1 MVPQL
6 LKREED
12 LHKLAQLI
20 RSYFRMGGHHIQFN
34 VVDTQTLRDAQQNP
48 DDYKGLLVRMAGY
61 SDFFNDMNEQLQSDI
76 IARTENESF

>member
-1 MVPQL
+1 
-6 LKREED
+6 
-12 LHKLAQLI
+12 
-20 RSYFRMGGHHIQFN
+20 MGGHHIQFN

-48 DDYKGLLVRMAGY
+48 DAYKGLLVRMAGY

>member
-1 MVPQL
+1 
-6 LKREED
+6 
-12 LHKLAQLI
+12 
-20 RSYFRMGGHHIQFN
+20 

>member
-12 LHKLAQLI
+12 LRKLAQLI

-48 DDYKGLLVRMAGY
+48 DAYKGLLVRMAGY